1 MQKREQISSALQLFW
16 TINIVAPKCVVI
28 IALMQ
33 NYGICHVFQCLP
45 ILFKN
50 SNSTRS
56 TVISLKFY
64 ITIPCNLLFLFYLD
78 FSCKYY
84 HYIRVFLSCCVSASF
99 HLWNYANYSLA
110 FFGKYYTFF
119 RANIFSLHSTPK
131 INKIVYTLCF
141 NMKFYVFKLYQGFLA
156 G

>member
-16 TINIVAPKCVVI
+16 TINIVAP
-28 IALMQ
+28 
-33 NYGICHVFQCLP
+33 GICHVFQCLP

-78 FSCKYY
+78 FSCKNY

-99 HLWNYANYSLA
+99 HLKLCKLFARI
-110 FFGKYYTFF
+110 FRKYYTFF